1 MGLRRRA
8 CTATAALPHGA
19 ARQAVIIDSKQSQL
33 NRCEAALHQ
42 AISDGHPTLS
52 RLPRVEV
59 RYERDGMPEEYSDLT
74 LPHRVFDGHIRA
86 GTVDGQSVTGLAA
99 YRGVRNSTPANA
111 RALLDVSPV
120 SLGSGSW
127 DSSRAARQ
135 GRWRSALVGEIVGF
149 CADDRPASPAGRPD
163 VTRSAWGS
171 SLARPS

>member
-1 MGLRRRA
+1 MHPWRRRSSRLLMGLRRRA
-8 CTATAALPHGA
+8 CTRYERRFLDGA

-52 RLPRVEV
+52 RMPRVEV

-99 YRGVRNSTPANA
+99 YRGDPQFNA
-111 RALLDVSPV
+111 
-120 SLGSGSW
+120 G
-127 DSSRAARQ
+127 
-135 GRWRSALVGEIVGF
+135 
-149 CADDRPASPAGRPD
+149 
-163 VTRSAWGS
+163 
-171 SLARPS
+171 